1 MLSKLVLV
9 LLIEPS
15 GLLICP
21 KNNLSIHGILIWIV
35 ILEIYSL
42 RIFTKQRLFSMKNLY
57 IKTLLLFPVMIVLRF
72 NCLWSLL
79 KKIPC
84 LTHWI
89 VDLLHLTLLVMM
101 KVTAAIYLLVIHSL
115 LLKIISIHK
124 NKRNYFLL
132 MRKLI

>member
-9 LLIEPS
+9 LLIEPF

-21 KNNLSIHGILIWIV
+21 KNRLLINGILIWIV

-57 IKTLLLFPVMIVLRF
+57 IKTLLLFPVMIVLSF

-101 KVTAAIYLLVIHSL
+101 KVRAAMYLLEIHSL
-115 LLKIISIHK
+115 IMKIIYYLV
-124 NKRNYFLL
+124 NKGSYYLEML
-132 MRKLI
+132 MLN